1 MPEEH
6 SAHKDGLDMANLE
19 FDMVVP
25 VANDVQRHILESLQD
40 RQEGNITDGEYNRR
54 QSLSIARLGACVEAT
69 AKKVEAINK
78 KIK

>member
-19 FDMVVP
+19 FKHVVD
-25 VANDVQRHILESLQD
+25 VANDVQKHILESLQD
-40 RQEGNITDGEYNRR
+40 RQEGQITDGEYNRR
-54 QSLSIARLGACVEAT
+54 QSLSIARLGACIEAT
-69 AKKVEAINK
+69 AKKVAAVNA